1 MKNGKIFLADVCHF
15 QYDHRFFIVEKWG
28 ALECA
33 RWYACRNLLN
43 LNFQDS
49 IRAVIFQ
56 VA

>member
-1 MKNGKIFLADVCHF
+1 MAKFFLQMFVISNMITESF
-15 QYDHRFFIVEKWG
+15 LVEKWG

-33 RWYACRNLLN
+33 WWYACRNLLN

-49 IRAVIFQ
+49 IRVVIFQ